1 MPTKERLQKAKLR
14 AAGLLKDSWEC
25 PFCFNLFS
33 CHKNAPKRHKRTCKK
48 RPKDPE
54 PAPKSPVAPPKAVQG
69 TSESSEASTDTR
81 NSSSEDEAQAPSH
94 PTPKQHQ
101 NAQPEPFLSP
111 ASPPASHTSEEARLP
126 GNMPATLE
134 ETEIWIKRHPAS
146 GIPSGYGTQQPQ
158 DTKSSQTDPSTSKLP
173 PFFPLR
179 TRVDYLQAEIFSRN
193 NCSDG
198 HINDQ
203 LRMLHQTGAYSHL
216 PQSERLTLKDA
227 ADYHA
232 TLAKACGA
240 SDQFTS
246 HSMTTRFKG
255 HDYVHDVKFR
265 PVFPVLRDIVGDPK
279 LFKEFALH
287 PEQPFIR
294 RSEQDPTPMR
304 VWEEL
309 KHGDDWWEM
318 QDSIPADQYILHLV
332 IYLDETNVSTIGG
345 VEVWPVY
352 VWVGNLP
359 GAIRKQRK
367 NKGGAVLVGYL
378 PEVASK
384 GDMPLSD
391 TDLAELRVC
400 VYHDA
405 LDFIFESLKV
415 PARNGTP
422 MRCGDGK
429 IRIFH
434 PTIGAI
440 SVDYKELCRIV
451 CILGSKSG
459 FPCPVCLVPHC
470 EQHNLLGTWPLRTV
484 EASRELVARAMEAK
498 TQKQRDKILREQ
510 SLRAVDNIFYNIIP
524 RFFSVYL
531 AVTADPLHQIEQG
544 IFGKHIWPWIRDGL
558 SKKHATV
565 LDARFKSIP
574 RYPDLKHFPNGVTT
588 LKNVTGTEH
597 GVILRLL
604 APLLEDLLPVSCRKV
619 TMTVLRS
626 LAKIHMLAKFTTHT
640 EATLEDLEQ
649 EIACFSKAYSLNLQK
664 FAQLHESIGTDY
676 PKLHSLSHLA
686 GIIRRKSTTDNYHT
700 GLGEALHPQSK
711 KDYRR
716 TNHQETYKDQMLRIY
731 QERELLIRIR
741 ARIEQQNATEDQ
753 ESYQL
758 VSGSESFNRIEFG
771 QHPVKK
777 LTSTFAREQV
787 ASDPGAKYFVRE
799 LRTFLYQEV
808 GGFGTAFHFRERAL
822 PHLDGTTVAIHKVLR
837 IGYVSLLDS
846 RDGLDVARVTDSWRN
861 KGARKD
867 FVLFNGKHGL
877 AVAQLLAVFTFKML
891 GKTYP
896 IAYIRPFRV
905 LRRDKTTGYLE
916 LKDEHVRNFIFVDS
930 IIRSCVVLSPRVRPD
945 VHVLHDMEGP
955 DMYLRL
961 MNDN

>member
-1 MPTKERLQKAKLR
+1 MPTRERLQKAKLR
-14 AAGLLKDSWEC
+14 ATGVLKDSWEC
-25 PFCFNLFS
+25 PFCFQLFS
-33 CHKNAPKRHKRTCKK
+33 CHKNAPKTHKRTCKK
-48 RPKDPE
+48 RPK
-54 PAPKSPVAPPKAVQG
+54 AQTQPVQETHNAPPKMVQ
-69 TSESSEASTDTR
+69 EPLKSSDTSTDTEQ
-81 NSSSEDEAQAPSH
+81 SSSEDEAQAPSH
-94 PTPKQHQ
+94 QTPRRPQ
-101 NAQPEPFLSP
+101 NAPTEPFPSP
-111 ASPPASHTSEEARLP
+111 ASPPAFGAGKDVVLP
-126 GNMPATLE
+126 TDMPATLG

-146 GIPSGYGTQQPQ
+146 GIPSGYGTQQLG
-158 DTKSSQTDPSTSKLP
+158 DTKSSQNAQPTSKLP

-179 TRVDYLQAEIFSRN
+179 THTDFLQAEIFSHN
-193 NCSDG
+193 NCSDN
-198 HINDQ
+198 HIDEQ
-203 LRMLHQTGAYSHL
+203 LRMLRQTGAYNNL
-216 PQSERLTLKDA
+216 PPSERLTLKDA

-246 HSMTTRFKG
+246 QPITTHFKG
-255 HDYVHDVKFR
+255 HSYVHDAKSR
-265 PVFPVLRDIVGDPK
+265 PFFPILRDIVAHPT

-318 QDSIPADQYILHLV
+318 QDSIPANHYILHLV
-332 IYLDETNVSTIGG
+332 VYIDETNVSTIGG
-345 VEVWPVY
+345 VEVWPIY

-367 NKGGAVLVGYL
+367 KKGGAVLVGYL
-378 PEVASK
+378 PEASS
-384 GDMPLSD
+384 GDIPLSD
-391 TDLAELRVC
+391 ADLAELRVQ
-400 VYHDA
+400 VYHDV
-405 LDFIFESLKV
+405 LEYIFESLKV

-440 SVDYKELCRIV
+440 SVDYKELCRI
-451 CILGSKSG
+451 
-459 FPCPVCLVPHC
+459 
-470 EQHNLLGTWPLRTV
+470 HNLLGTWPLRTV
-484 EASRELVARAMEAK
+484 EESQELVASAREAK
-498 TQKQRDKILREQ
+498 TQKRRDEILREQ
-510 SLRAVDNIFYNIIP
+510 SLRAVDNIFYDIIP
-524 RFFSVYL
+524 RFFSVYS

-544 IFGKHIWPWIRDGL
+544 IFGKHIWPWIRSGL
-558 SKKHATV
+558 SKKQAAA

-574 RYPDLKHFPNGVTT
+574 RYPDLKHFPNGVTA

-604 APLLEDLLPVSCRKV
+604 APLLEDLIAASSRKV
-619 TMTVLRS
+619 TMAVLRS

-649 EIACFSKAYSLNLQK
+649 EVASFSEAYSK
-664 FAQLHESIGTDY
+664 FAKLHESIATDY
-676 PKLHSLSHLA
+676 PKLHSISHLV

-741 ARIEQQNATEDQ
+741 ARIDQQNATEDQ
-753 ESYQL
+753 ESYQ
-758 VSGSESFNRIEFG
+758 SAGGSESFNRIEFG
-771 QHPVKK
+771 QHPIKK
-777 LTSTFAREQV
+777 LTSTFAREQIV
-787 ASDPGAKYFVRE
+787 SDPGAKYFVRE

-877 AVAQLLAVFTFKML
+877 AVAQLLAVFTFKTL
-891 GKTYP
+891 GNTYP

-905 LRRDKTTGYLE
+905 LSRNKITRYLE

-930 IIRSCVVLSPRVRPD
+930 IIRSCVVLSPSVRPN